1 MTTPPVNI
9 TEEAIGAY
17 EAAYYGRYQGV
28 DHVNSLP
35 EELDAIER
43 DAVRQGL
50 EAVAPLIAAQVLQA
64 EERIE
69 WGLRWDVSDHV
80 THGRS
85 GAGDEL
91 YDEQSARAAA
101 EQYEHAT
108 AVYRRAAGPWTDA
121 P

>member
-1 MTTPPVNI
+1 MDI
-9 TEEAIGAY
+9 TEEMI
-17 EAAYYGRYQGV
+17 EAATHAIHDMDCAWANCSEDVTTEGRYGRYAKA
-28 DHVNSLP
+28 
-35 EELDAIER
+35 AIE
-43 DAVRQGL
+43 A
-50 EAVAPLIAAQVLQA
+50 AAPLIAAQVLQA